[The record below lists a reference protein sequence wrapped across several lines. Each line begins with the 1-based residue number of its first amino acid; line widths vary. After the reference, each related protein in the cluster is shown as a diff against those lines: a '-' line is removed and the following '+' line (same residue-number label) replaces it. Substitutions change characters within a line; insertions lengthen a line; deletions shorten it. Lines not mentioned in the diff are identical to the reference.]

1 MKLLKTASGNK
12 LGENDYYI
20 VVLILKDLKDSQL
33 SIQMLKNYTFL
44 GGWQTTNLSA
54 ILIIAYV

>member
-1 MKLLKTASGNK
+1 MRLLKTASGNK

-20 VVLILKDLKDSQL
+20 VVLILGLKDSQL